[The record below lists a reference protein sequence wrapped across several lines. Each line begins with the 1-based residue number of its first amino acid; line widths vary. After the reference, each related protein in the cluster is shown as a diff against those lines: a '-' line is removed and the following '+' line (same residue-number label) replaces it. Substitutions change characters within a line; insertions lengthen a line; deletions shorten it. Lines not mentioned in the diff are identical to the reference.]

1 MGRWQGPTRGDV
13 VAGLTVALLLIP
25 QAMAYAA
32 LAGVPPITG
41 LYAAVVSLVVYA
53 ALGTSRY
60 ISVGPVAIDSLLT
73 AAAVAPLADGD
84 PERYLALASVVAL
97 VVGVLQATA
106 GVVGLG
112 GLVNFLSV
120 PVITGFTTAAALT
133 IAVTQLKDLLGLD
146 GVDPATTFVEAVR
159 AAWPH
164 LDTTSAAVSYT
175 HLTLPTSDLV

>member
-13 VAGLTVALLLIP
+13 VAGLTVALVLVP
-25 QAMAYAA
+25 QSIAYAV
-32 LAGVPPITG
+32 LAGVPAVHG
-41 LYAAVVSLVVYA
+41 LYAAAAAPIVAGLVGSSPY
-53 ALGTSRY
+53 LQT
-60 ISVGPVAIDSLLT
+60 GPVAIDSLLT